1 MFTRDMEQRKSERN
15 FKMGELYRKIKEY
28 VQEDYY
34 PYHMPGHKR
43 NLLGST
49 ALPVAEIDI
58 TEIDGFDNLHN
69 ATEVL
74 KRLQDKAASVY
85 GAEESFYL
93 VNGSTSGILSAV
105 SAALPAG
112 GKLLMARGCHKSAYH
127 AVYLRD
133 LEVKYL
139 WSGEN
144 EDYGCNLAVT
154 PQQVE
159 QALLEDDGIQAV
171 FIVSPTYEGMVAD
184 VAAIARV
191 VHKRGIPLIVDE
203 AHGAHF
209 GFHPAWPENSCR
221 LGADLVVHS
230 LHKTLPSMTQTAILH
245 VNGELINRD
254 RLKRFL
260 QIYQSSSPSYVLMAS
275 MEDAIEITS
284 LRAEELFDAFL
295 RQWNNMLRKLDG
307 CKWIKILQEE
317 SMDIGKLVIRDSSG
331 VFSGQQLYR
340 LLQDRFHLQM
350 EMAAGSYVL
359 AMFTIGDKEEAYERM
374 TKALLEID
382 RECGK
387 KAEAA
392 SFGNKKHKTD
402 AIYRNVRLS
411 TKQRIPLKQAWDCET
426 IEVALEESPQ
436 HIAGEFIYLY
446 PPGIPLIVP
455 GEEFTEEISLLIKR
469 DIDMGCNVQGVIN
482 HNGRFYVKV
491 VDKRA

>member
-1 MFTRDMEQRKSERN
+1 
-15 FKMGELYRKIKEY
+15 MGELYHKIKEY
-28 VQEDYY
+28 VQKDYY

-43 NLLGST
+43 NLFGST
-49 ALPVAEIDI
+49 ALPVGDIDI

-74 KRLQDKAASVY
+74 KRLQDKAAAVY

-93 VNGSTSGILSAV
+93 VNGSTSGILSAL

-112 GKLLMARGCHKSAYH
+112 GKLLMARGCHKAAFH

-144 EDYGCNLAVT
+144 EEYGCNLAVT
-154 PQQVE
+154 SKQVE
-159 QALLEDDGIQAV
+159 QALSEDGDIQAV
-171 FIVSPTYEGMVAD
+171 LIVSPTYEGIVAD
-184 VAAIARV
+184 VAAIAKV

-245 VNGELINRD
+245 VNGKLVNRD

-275 MEDAIEITS
+275 MEEAIEITS
-284 LRAEELFDAFL
+284 TRSKELFDAFL
-295 RQWNNMLRKLDG
+295 EHWNTMIRELDG
-307 CKWIKILQEE
+307 CKWIKTLQEKD
-317 SMDIGKLVIRDSSG
+317 MDIGKLVIRDSSG
-331 VFSGQQLYR
+331 ALSGQQLYKM
-340 LLQDRFHLQM
+340 LQDRFHLQM
-350 EMAAGSYVL
+350 EMASGRYVL
-359 AMFTIGDKEEAYERM
+359 AMFTIGDKKEAYERM

-382 RECGK
+382 EECGK
-387 KAEAA
+387 KAE
-392 SFGNKKHKTD
+392 SVHGNKKQQKTD
-402 AIYRNVRLS
+402 DAIADKGERLYTRQRLS
-411 TKQRIPLKQAWDCET
+411 LKRAWDCET
-426 IEVALEESPQ
+426 EEVVLEEAPQ
-436 HIAGEFIYLY
+436 YIAGEFIYLY
-446 PPGIPLIVP
+446 PPGIPIIVP
-455 GEEFTEEISLLIKR
+455 GEEFTDEISLLIKR
-469 DIDMGCNVQGVIN
+469 NTEMGYNVQGVIN
-482 HNGRFYVKV
+482 RNGRIYVKV
-491 VDKRA
+491 IKQ